1 MKKLLGL
8 SLSFLVALTLVGC
21 SSNGGTQTTG
31 DLADS
36 YTVTYYTENLDSMD
50 YVATNKANNHMHN
63 VNFVEG
69 LLENDQYGNYIG
81 AVAEDYSA
89 NEDST
94 VWTFNLRQGVKW
106 VQATGEEY
114 AEVTAHD
121 FVTGMRHA
129 VDANS
134 ELLSLV
140 DGLIV
145 GLRDY
150 EAGNVEWEEVGV
162 KALDDYTLEYT
173 LTEPTPYFYTY
184 ATYPI
189 LYPINQTFL
198 ESKGCPV
205 GEAKSDTCEFGTT
218 SPDSILYSG
227 PFILTA
233 NDSKSKIAYAKNES
247 YWDKDNV
254 FLNTI
259 TYIYDDGSDK
269 YSGINGFK
277 NGQYSAAGLD
287 ASWADY
293 ANYVEEYADYIT
305 MTESNAYSFGIQW
318 NFNRVNYNLT
328 AKTTQA
334 EKDVAQDAIHNT
346 NVRLAVQA
354 AFDTKSYMAVNMEEE
369 TALANL
375 RNLNGVPNLVSTS
388 DGTPYVTLVEEAYK
402 ELTGLDV
409 DLGDGHAAFYNP
421 DKAMDYI
428 NAAKED
434 GIEFPVRFDLLCI
447 SDGGQGY
454 IDRANSL
461 KASVEE
467 ATEGNIII
475 DIVLEPGDVVTDV
488 AFNMTDPATQAD
500 YDFNT
505 QAGWGPDYLD
515 PSTFTDVF
523 SVSRNGAFMPNIG
536 MLTEGKTSAE
546 VAKINEIAEQI
557 GLTEYD
563 RLNDEA
569 RAIVDDLDARYEAFA
584 KVDAYLL
591 ANGLY
596 LPVSMQTRGL
606 KVTKVVPFTKPYALG
621 GTGQY
626 KLKFMKVQN
635 DMVTKAQWEEAQA
648 AWIEKVG

>member
-205 GEAKSDTCEFGTT
+205 GEAKSHTCEFGTT

-334 EKDVAQDAIHNT
+334 EKDAAQDAIHNT

-354 AFDTKSYMAVNMEEE
+354 AFDTKAYMAVNMEEE

-621 GTGQY
+621 GTGEY